1 MSIKNW
7 VRFIFLGLVCGSTF
21 MLIKLALREINPFTI
36 VFYRVLLA
44 GIGLGVYFLFIRRRF
59 DLRWWWVYAFIGFFN
74 VALPFSLI
82 SWAENYISSGLASI
96 LNSTVPI
103 FTALFA
109 AIFYKEDKF
118 TLNSAIALVMGFF
131 GVLVLS
137 YTKLEVISEYR
148 TLGIIALLVASCGYS
163 ASNVFARR
171 VDKFV
176 SPEDHSLGQ
185 MVAALLFIT
194 LAMFATNTPV
204 TIPANQ
210 TTWIALLWLG
220 IVVSFIAALQWF
232 KLIYETGPSRAS
244 MMIYMF
250 PLVGVLLGVIFLGE
264 KVDWQTIL
272 GGLLILSGVY
282 VVNAKSV
289 SKQVITMTGG
299 MLSVD
304 NNEKN
309 D

>member
-21 MLIKLALREINPFTI
+21 MMIKVALREINPFAI
-36 VFYRVLLA
+36 VFYRVLIA
-44 GIGLGVYFLFIRRRF
+44 GIGLALFFIITRRRF
-59 DLRWWWVYAFIGFFN
+59 NLRWWWAYAFIGFFN

-103 FTALFA
+103 FTTLFA

-118 TLNSAIALVMGFF
+118 TFNSALALVLGFV

-137 YTKLEVISEYR
+137 YTKLEAVSQHR

-171 VDKFV
+171 VDRFV
-176 SPEDHSLGQ
+176 SPQEHSLGQ
-185 MVAALLFIT
+185 VAAALLFIT
-194 LAMFATNTPV
+194 VAMFATGSPV
-204 TIPANQ
+204 TIPLQ
-210 TTWIALLWLG
+210 QSTWIALLWMG

-232 KLIYETGPSRAS
+232 TLIYEIGPSRAS

-250 PLVGVLLGVIFLGE
+250 PLVGVLLGIIFLGE
-264 KVDWQTIL
+264 KLHWQTVL

-282 VVNAKSV
+282 IVNAKQIPWRLK
-289 SKQVITMTGG
+289 SKP
-299 MLSVD
+299 D
-304 NNEKN
+304 NLLVTHNNK
-309 D
+309 

>member
-21 MLIKLALREINPFTI
+21 MLIKLALREINPLII
-36 VFYRVLLA
+36 VFYRVLFA
-44 GIGLGVYFLFIRRRF
+44 GIGLGVYFLIIRRKF
-59 DLRWWWVYAFIGFFN
+59 NLRWWWVYAFIGFFN

-103 FTALFA
+103 FTALLA

-118 TLNSAIALVMGFF
+118 TLNNGIALVLGFV

-137 YTKLEVISEYR
+137 YTKLEAVSEYR

-185 MVAALLFIT
+185 MLAALLFIT
-194 LAMFATNTPV
+194 LAMFTTNSQV
-204 TIPANQ
+204 TIPAIQ

-232 KLIYETGPSRAS
+232 TLIYEIGPSRAS

-250 PLVGVLLGVIFLGE
+250 PLVGVFLGVIFLGE
-264 KVDWQTIL
+264 KVSWQSIL

-282 VVNAKSV
+282 VVNAKRFPWLV
-289 SKQVITMTGG
+289 KCTPGD
-299 MLSVD
+299 MLLAD
-304 NNEKN
+304 KNE
-309 D
+309 